1 MRSVKPSPN
10 PQEAGSHG
18 SGGPGTG
25 VVLEIGRG
33 RTEHRKRP
41 VQSSRFLIGSS
52 PRCDLCLGGAEI
64 PPLHSMIC
72 TDGTEVWLEAMADS
86 PELLVNGRPEKSVRL
101 KDQDRLRIE
110 PFELIVHVPANIP
123 ASTQFLA
130 SDSLRS
136 ADQESKSSEPSDPSA
151 VELVERIEA
160 ATQLVN
166 EFEQRNR
173 LGMESLLSAVQER
186 RNRMLAGPATAPQGT
201 VLPMSSRLCR
211 GKLSGIGRSGIAG
224 RTYFRCRE
232 RAGKAIGRPMAARGR
247 LPRRRVE
254 PVRDSGSIVP
264 PTRNPAATGRLSQ
277 HRTSDTGA
285 RPSDRL
291 STRRRVMEG

>member
-1 MRSVKPSPN
+1 
-10 PQEAGSHG
+10 
-18 SGGPGTG
+18 
-25 VVLEIGRG
+25 
-33 RTEHRKRP
+33 
-41 VQSSRFLIGSS
+41 
-52 PRCDLCLGGAEI
+52 
-64 PPLHSMIC
+64 MIC

-136 ADQESKSSEPSDPSA
+136 ADQESKSSEPSDSSA

-201 VLPMSSRLCR
+201 VLPMSAASAEANYLELADLESLV
-211 GKLSGIGRSGIAG
+211 GHISDVVSELEKRSGVQWRREAG
-224 RTYFRCRE
+224 Y
-232 RAGKAIGRPMAARGR
+232 
-247 LPRRRVE
+247 
-254 PVRDSGSIVP
+254 RDAVSSLFE
-264 PTRNPAATGRLSQ
+264 TQ
-277 HRTSDTGA
+277 
-285 RPSDRL
+285 DRL
-291 STRRRVMEG
+291 SRQLEILLRRVASLNTERATPERGRAIA